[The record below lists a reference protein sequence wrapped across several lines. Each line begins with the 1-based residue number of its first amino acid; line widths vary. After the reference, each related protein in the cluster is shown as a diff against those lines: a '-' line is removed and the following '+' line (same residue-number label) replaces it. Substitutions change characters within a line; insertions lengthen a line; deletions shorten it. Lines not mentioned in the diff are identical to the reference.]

1 VSVVIQK
8 STLVDLFALVRHI
21 NANCAFTVI
30 PRPCAFIPAAL
41 VDVTI
46 CKDDS
51 AAAMARSLIEVALI
65 HSLIVVAEDALL
77 KEGYLTF

>member
-1 VSVVIQK
+1 MSVIIQK

-21 NANCAFTVI
+21 NADYAFTVI
-30 PRPCAFIPAAL
+30 PRPRAFIPAAL

-46 CKDDS
+46 CKDDC

-65 HSLIVVAEDALL
+65 YSLIVVAEDALL
-77 KEGYLTF
+77 KEGYVTF